1 MLKFAACRN
10 ARFYTEW
17 DLISNYEDAKLQTLL
32 RKEAKDYFFDSQC
45 VVLPEIK
52 DGQPVKFLMLGKN
65 AVFRFEIDKKW
76 ESIKV
81 AMESNEGH
89 AIFLKNSILP

>member
-1 MLKFAACRN
+1 
-10 ARFYTEW
+10 
-17 DLISNYEDAKLQTLL
+17 
-32 RKEAKDYFFDSQC
+32 
-45 VVLPEIK
+45 
-52 DGQPVKFLMLGKN
+52 MLGKN